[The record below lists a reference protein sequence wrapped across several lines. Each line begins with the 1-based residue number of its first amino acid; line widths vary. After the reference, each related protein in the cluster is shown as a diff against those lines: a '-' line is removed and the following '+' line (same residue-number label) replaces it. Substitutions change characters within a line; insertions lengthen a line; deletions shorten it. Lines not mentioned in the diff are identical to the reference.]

1 MVDDGLEFNGGQS
14 AEAVLSSAAVVG
26 PFDPVHDGGPELVSG
41 GGGFGFN
48 RWIVYQFAEFPT
60 ASRGTRFQ
68 AG

>member
-41 GGGFGFN
+41 GPGST
-48 RWIVYQFAEFPT
+48 VEDVVL
-60 ASRGTRFQ
+60 
-68 AG
+68 